1 MKKGILFVLLALAV
15 TVTANAQKLK
25 DLLYSGKLK
34 NDSGS
39 VVRKSDDL
47 STKIDTVK
55 KKAEEPEKTKATST
69 GPLTTVVPNA
79 SVKESTASADSAN
92 VNPAEKA
99 EENKDGVVADAVVPK
114 DNNKLWKEYMDSVVS
129 TLKTEVLPSK
139 KIKKGTYYV
148 TVDYVI
154 GTDGQVT
161 INNVYPAPD
170 NSFLQ
175 QQVKERLTLTAP
187 KLNPVIWSNGQPHK
201 AVKRYNFTL
210 SKE

>member
-1 MKKGILFVLLALAV
+1 MKKGILFVLMMACATV
-15 TVTANAQKLK
+15 TVNAQTLK

-55 KKAEEPEKTKATST
+55 KKAAEPGKAKITST
-69 GPLTTVVPNA
+69 VPVTA
-79 SVKESTASADSAN
+79 AVSDSSVKESMASADSTSLP
-92 VNPAEKA
+92 VQKT
-99 EENKDGVVADAVVPK
+99 EENKDNSAAPVVVVK

-139 KIKKGTYYV
+139 RIKKGTYYV
-148 TVDYVI
+148 MVDYVI